1 MNKRG
6 GDFAFCYVVQEK
18 TFVAPPIAKGRNYKR
33 GRGNRVEL
41 STFDEKIFLVKIFL

>member
-6 GDFAFCYVVQEK
+6 GDFAMKYKKK
-18 TFVAPPIAKGRNYKR
+18 TFEAPPIAKGWNYKR
-33 GRGNRVEL
+33 GRGNRVGL